1 MLPDR
6 KTARDGPQCIK
17 SGPNVSIKS
26 MNDLSPLKPRLLA
39 VLGLAFIA
47 AAIYVVQVP
56 IVCAGPP
63 AAPEKPALS
72 NSISGAT
79 LYATHCSRCHQE
91 RYPTEFNLAQW
102 QTIMIHMRVRANL
115 PADQARE
122 VLKYL
127 QENAG
132 N

>member
-39 VLGLAFIA
+39 VLGLTLIA
-47 AAIYVVQVP
+47 ATIYVVHVP

-63 AAPEKPALS
+63 AASEKPALS
-72 NSISGAT
+72 NSLSGAS
-79 LYATHCSRCHQE
+79 LYAINCSRCHQE
-91 RYPTEFNLAQW
+91 RYPTEFNMAQW

>member
-1 MLPDR
+1 
-6 KTARDGPQCIK
+6 
-17 SGPNVSIKS
+17 

-39 VLGLAFIA
+39 VLGLTFIA
-47 AAIYVVQVP
+47 ATIYVVHVP
-56 IVCAGPP
+56 IVCADPP

-72 NSISGAT
+72 HSISGAT
-79 LYATHCSRCHQE
+79 LYAINCSRCHQE